1 MTEQKARRR
10 AAAFLTSQY
19 DDDGND
25 SARKTGARAA
35 AMKHSFHAI
44 VIQSFAACLIVMML
58 TYVMTFWAQTDV
70 RFMLVI
76 AIGFLLIYIA
86 LPLLMLRF
94 EHEKNQTIRAFLRRR
109 IKICYGDVT
118 GMEIVLQVCLI
129 PFMLCLCTI
138 LICVTL
144 VMLRP

>member
-19 DDDGND
+19 DADGND
-25 SARKTGARAA
+25 IARKTGARAA

-44 VIQSFAACLIVMML
+44 VIQSFTACFIIMMSA
-58 TYVMTFWAQTDV
+58 YVMAFWAQSDV
-70 RFMLVI
+70 RFMLVVS
-76 AIGFLLIYIA
+76 IGFLLIYIS

-94 EHEKNQTIRAFLRRR
+94 ENEKNQTIRAFLRRR
-109 IKICYGDVT
+109 IKICYGEVT
-118 GMEIVLQVCLI
+118 GMEMLIQVCLI